1 MFKSGS
7 IMLLGTTNVGKSTLL
22 NCLINKKISIT
33 SCKKNTT
40 LFNILGIVNDEK
52 YQLIFI
58 DTPGIYTETK
68 NNLFDRKRNSLIWKN
83 VNEIDIFLFVVEKEC
98 SSEEKKILENLIKF
112 KKKVI
117 LVINKLD
124 IKKNILID
132 KIILSYLNI
141 LDFEYIVPVSA
152 LKRKNID
159 ILLQNILSLIGE
171 GPLYFPKE
179 VLTDIPEDKI
189 ITEFVREKILYFVH
203 QEIPHSCSIV
213 LEDMFYNKDSYLE
226 ISVLIYV
233 RKTSHKKILIGKNGY
248 KLKRIGIE
256 ARKEIN
262 QYLKQ
267 KIHLNLWVKVEKK

>member
-1 MFKSGS
+1 MFKSGF
-7 IMLLGTTNVGKSTLL
+7 IMLIGTTNVGKSTLL

-33 SCKKNTT
+33 SHKKHTT
-40 LFNILGIVNDEK
+40 VFNILGILNNEK
-52 YQLIFI
+52 YQMIFV
-58 DTPGIYTETK
+58 DTPGIYKEKK
-68 NNLFDRKRNSLIWKN
+68 NNLSDRKRNSLIWKN
-83 VNEIDIFLFVVEKEC
+83 INEIDICLFVVEKEC
-98 SSEEKKILENLIKF
+98 GSEEKEILNNLIKF

-141 LDFEYIVPVSA
+141 FDFDYIIPISA
-152 LKRKNID
+152 LKKKNID
-159 ILLQNILSLIGE
+159 ILIKNIFSSLEE

-179 VLTDIPEDKI
+179 VLTDISKEKI

-203 QEIPHSCSIV
+203 QEIPHICSVI
-213 LEDMFYNKDSYLE
+213 LEDIIYNKDSSLE

-233 RKTSHKKILIGKNGY
+233 SKTSHKKILIGKDGY

-256 ARKEIN
+256 ARKDIN
-262 QYLKQ
+262 RYLNN
-267 KIHLNLWVKVEKK
+267 KIYLNLWVKVQKK